1 MSYYKTKK
9 KINDMDLN
17 DLLEAKKRHIKNPK
31 YHLKIIKPPFYY
43 TWLSLLENRI
53 YLKLSQ
59 IKTK

>member
-1 MSYYKTKK
+1 
-9 KINDMDLN
+9 MDLN